1 MEKRIWDNPEVS
13 EMNLT
18 ETQYGGQ
25 NVAEFD
31 YVYQNADGNWEGT
44 FVAQES

>member
-1 MEKRIWDNPEVS
+1 MKKWTDAVIVELD
-13 EMNLT
+13 LT

-25 NVAEFD
+25 TVTEFD

-44 FVAQES
+44 FVAS